1 MVRVF
6 IFEFIDTSE
15 TKQQRVRNNIV
26 KLIS

>member
-6 IFEFIDTSE
+6 IFEFIDTGE

-26 KLIS
+26 KLIL

>member
-26 KLIS
+26 KLIL